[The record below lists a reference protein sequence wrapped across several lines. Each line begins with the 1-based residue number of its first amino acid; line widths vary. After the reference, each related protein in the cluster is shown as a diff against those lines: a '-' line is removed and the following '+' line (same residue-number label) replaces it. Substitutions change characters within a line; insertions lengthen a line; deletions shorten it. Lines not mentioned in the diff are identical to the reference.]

1 MDLSLLV
8 GAARGFADVQEA
20 AQLGRQAQA
29 KLAAEAEEK
38 KEARE
43 YEAGKTSLSNF
54 MGVATANPASATL
67 ALQSGLFPN
76 LDPQNQQAILIKA
89 MDGSDFTNVQTKLL
103 DTFQKYPPSA
113 RDWMEDPNNKDA
125 LNTPFGKIVSA
136 YATQS
141 LSETDLNVLKEVGS
155 DKVKAQAARLAYT
168 QGSLM
173 WQALSKIADQPKQ
186 YQSPLTES
194 FYNNLEETIKQAK
207 EADFSDEDN
216 ESYTSLL
223 ERVNGMIAMIQ
234 PYADDGDMKAS
245 ADLLSLQVA
254 LTTFTK
260 DPKTGFVPILEDAQA
275 FIKEL
280 GESAKGL
287 AAKKRLASGILKG
300 ITLDQMV
307 ATMQERGRSEED
319 IERATTLFGNLQ
331 SMADSIDQA
340 DKDTYTLGGQNLP
353 SQPDKGADFL
363 AQFERMPDQ
372 DLQTFYES
380 LSGPEQSTFQKDI
393 TRAMQ
398 VVYEDDT
405 RGKTGAGG
413 QQLEPKPAQD
423 YAATYSTLYQNLPFF
438 EKLLVDRYNAAP
450 LGEGDE
456 NGRSSLPPQTS
467 PEGSIPLPEDQV
479 KLTPTVVAKATPEVI
494 QLAKAQNKTPAQ
506 LIGNNSNAMRL
517 TNPNSNNPFVKFA
530 AVNTIYNMGVFG
542 PVYNP
547 DNVLRSDQEYAQVA
561 YTLGRTGIVNFND
574 TLSVLALNMDDSLPP
589 EYKPTGYNL
598 GLTKTQ
604 YNNLLSDL
612 TGREFDLKE
621 LEKQRQNALEF
632 VSAMNKALSKV
643 ENLGAG
649 SEFTNAFRA
658 NFAEF
663 FLLPGNLV
671 DAIINGGQ
679 ELSNVLTGVI
689 LDDDVRTTGGRSVAQ
704 EKRQIAA
711 QAQAFSNR
719 VYNRGILGSLQKKQ
733 AQEQAELAA
742 LMVGIA
748 YKYAKTLDP
757 SGRISERDFQAALDA
772 VSAGYF
778 KTGGTR
784 RAVMTQLRDSVQ
796 ETGNFAGEVLQV
808 GVRSGRIR
816 VPKKATLQRIRALKH
831 VAQVRNNMQGVRYL
845 KTYID
850 LRDEAG
856 DLSSLETNPQFNEF
870 FVKVGIRNAPNP
882 NRDIQEIRRYTLDGS
897 GNTVTMMPGMPLYV
911 HAGTGK
917 PLTNIEIRQ
926 AIQAGSISR

>member
-29 KLAAEAEEK
+29 KLAAEAKEK
-38 KEARE
+38 EEARK

-103 DTFQKYPPSA
+103 DTFQKYPQSA
-113 RDWMEDPNNKDA
+113 RDWTENPNNKDA
-125 LNTPFGKIVSA
+125 LKTPFGMIASA
-136 YATQS
+136 YATTT
-141 LSETDLNVLKEVGS
+141 LSEVDRAVLKDVGN
-155 DKVKAQAARLAYT
+155 DKLKAQANLKAYKE
-168 QGSLM
+168 GSFM
-173 WQALSKIADQPKQ
+173 HQALSIIADHQKP

-194 FYNNLEETIKQAK
+194 FFSNLEERVKQARQ
-207 EADFSDEDN
+207 EDLSDKDTER
-216 ESYTSLL
+216 YTSLL
-223 ERVNGMIAMIQ
+223 ENVNGMIASIQ
-234 PYADDGDMKAS
+234 PYADAGDMKAS

-260 DPKTGFVPILEDAQA
+260 DPEKGFVPILKDALDFVTKA
-275 FIKEL
+275 
-280 GESAKGL
+280 GESAEGP
-287 AAKKRLASGILKG
+287 AAKKRLASGILAG
-300 ITLDQMV
+300 ITVDEME
-307 ATMQERGRSEED
+307 AIMIKRGRSEQE
-319 IERATTLFGNLQ
+319 IEKATSMLVTLQG
-331 SMADSIDQA
+331 MAESVDQA

-353 SQPDKGADFL
+353 SQPDTGADFL

-372 DLQTFYES
+372 DLQTFYEGLT
-380 LSGPEQSTFQKDI
+380 LSEQSTFQKDI
-393 TRAMQ
+393 ARAMQ
-398 VVYEDDT
+398 MVYVDDT

-456 NGRSSLPPQTS
+456 NGMSSLPPQTS
-467 PEGSIPLPEDQV
+467 PEGSVPLPEDQV
-479 KLTPTVVAKATPEVI
+479 KLTPTVVAQATPELT
-494 QLAKAQNKTPAQ
+494 QLAKAQGKTPAQ

-517 TNPNSNNPFVKFA
+517 TNPNSRNPFTKFA

-542 PVYNP
+542 PIYNP
-547 DNVLRSDQEYAQVA
+547 DNVLRSNQEYAQVA
-561 YTLGRTGIVNFND
+561 YTLGRTGIANFND
-574 TLSVLALNMDDSLPP
+574 TLSVLALNMDDSLPA

-598 GLTKTQ
+598 GLTKDQ
-604 YNNLLSDL
+604 YDNLLADL

-621 LEKQRQNALEF
+621 LEKQRQNSLEF
-632 VSAMNKALSKV
+632 VSAMNNALSKV

-658 NFAEF
+658 NFSEF

-679 ELSNVLTGVI
+679 ELSDVLAGVV
-689 LDDDVRTTGGRSVAQ
+689 LDDDVRTTEGRSVAQ
-704 EKRQIAA
+704 EKQRIATRA
-711 QAQAFSNR
+711 KAFTDRFDTRR
-719 VYNRGILGSLQKKQ
+719 VVGIRGKQ

-772 VSAGYF
+772 VSAGFF
-778 KTGGTR
+778 KTGQTR

-808 GVRSGRIR
+808 GVRSGSIR

-831 VAQVRNNMQGVRYL
+831 VSQVRNNMQGVRDL
-845 KTYID
+845 KTYLD
-850 LRDEAG
+850 LLDEAG
-856 DLSSLETNPQFNEF
+856 DLRSLERKSQFGEF
-870 FVKVGIRNAPNP
+870 YLIANIRGVPNP
-882 NRDIQEIRRYTLDGS
+882 DRTIKEIRRYTLDGS
-897 GNTVTMMPGMPLYV
+897 GDTVAMMSGMPLYV